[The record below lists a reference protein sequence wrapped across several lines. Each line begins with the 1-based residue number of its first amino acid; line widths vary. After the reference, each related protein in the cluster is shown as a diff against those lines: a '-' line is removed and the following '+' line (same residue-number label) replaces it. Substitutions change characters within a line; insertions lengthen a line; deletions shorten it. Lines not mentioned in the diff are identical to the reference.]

1 MKYTILK
8 PFGQFDVVA
17 TANVE
22 VPEGASELV
31 HECIRKGLL
40 YILERTPS
48 TAVEQKV
55 FAIRNGWELN
65 DSGTSYKRPQGWE
78 RGSEA
83 YSEEVADE
91 IREAYNTTPGKM
103 KVGDT
108 SVEVKFTVVDITESE
123 DGTQAR
129 KMATEM
135 EAKLDKGMEMAL
147 GIVDTDDLNAR
158 ISKCHKFLAGLRAK
172 PVRKAKA
179 K

>member
-8 PFGQFDVVA
+8 PFGQFDVTA
-17 TANVE
+17 TAEVN
-22 VPEGASELV
+22 VPETASQFV

-40 YILERTPS
+40 YVMERTPS

-55 FAIRNGWELN
+55 FAPMLGWELN
-65 DSGTSYKRPQGWE
+65 ESGTSYKRPQGWE
-78 RGSEA
+78 RGS
-83 YSEEVADE
+83 VPFDNVTADE
-91 IREAYNTTPGKM
+91 IAAAYNTSPGKL

-147 GIVDTDDLNAR
+147 GITGGDDLNAR

-172 PVRKAKA
+172 PVRKAK